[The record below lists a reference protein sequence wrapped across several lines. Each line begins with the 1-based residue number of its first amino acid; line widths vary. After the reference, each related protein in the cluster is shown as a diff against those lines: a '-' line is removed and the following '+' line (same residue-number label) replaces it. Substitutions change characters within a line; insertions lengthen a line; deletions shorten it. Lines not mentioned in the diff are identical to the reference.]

1 MKLMIALAGVLAA
14 VAVGGALAL
23 ATADDTSADTPG
35 VDLTGPT
42 AASVSTSTEED
53 ATTTSRVDVSGPCDE
68 AEHANDPRCTGDA
81 AVEAPAGAGVD
92 ISGPCDEAEH
102 ANDPRCTGAAGGDD
116 DRRNRGPG
124 GGGDDDRKDNS
135 GPSGDSD

>member
-23 ATADDTSADTPG
+23 ATGDDTSADTPG
-35 VDLTGPT
+35 VDLTGP
-42 AASVSTSTEED
+42 APASASTSTEEG
-53 ATTTSRVDVSGPCDE
+53 ATTTTTTSRVDVSGPCDE
-68 AEHANDPRCTGDA
+68 LEN
-81 AVEAPAGAGVD
+81 
-92 ISGPCDEAEH
+92 
-102 ANDPRCTGAAGGDD
+102 ANDPRCTGAADDDD

-124 GGGDDDRKDNS
+124 GGGGGDGESNS